1 MLSWILDQPPK
12 PAVCRAARRT
22 TRPNAAEDFLDIS
35 LDADNP
41 PEGFELLAGR
51 AEAEAFAGPFYQRRA
66 ADGQWQLG
74 FRVTRRKLNK
84 MGVCHGGVIA
94 LFADIQGTALKK
106 TLGLNVESPTINISI
121 DYAAAAPA
129 GAWIQSQPQL
139 VRRTPTL
146 LFFQSLF
153 FADDTVCARASGIYR
168 LRRTPHD
175 E

>member
-1 MLSWILDQPPK
+1 MD
-12 PAVCRAARRT
+12 
-22 TRPNAAEDFLDIS
+22 NS
-35 LDADNP
+35 LDEDNAP
-41 PEGFELLAGR
+41 DGFSQLRGR
-51 AEAEAFAGPFYQRRA
+51 AEAEMFAGPFYERRT

-106 TLGLNVESPTINISI
+106 TLGLHVESPTINISV
-121 DYAAAAPA
+121 DYAASAPA
-129 GAWIQSQPQL
+129 GAWIQSQPEL
-139 VRRTPTL
+139 VRRTPAL

-153 FADDTVCARASGIYR
+153 LADGTVCARASGIYR